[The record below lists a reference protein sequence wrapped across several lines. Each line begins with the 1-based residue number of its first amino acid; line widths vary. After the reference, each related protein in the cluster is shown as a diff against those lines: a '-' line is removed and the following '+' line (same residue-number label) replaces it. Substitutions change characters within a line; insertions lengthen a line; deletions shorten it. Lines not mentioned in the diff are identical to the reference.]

1 MATIRSATSPSVL
14 MIQDQDP
21 TADIA
26 PQNIAVKKKEKD
38 SMDPLK
44 RQRPL
49 ISKSKNQFSMLDS
62 IYTLEDCIDEDLL
75 YTLEDCI
82 GEADGEDIEV
92 LREHG
97 SLPERAT

>member
-1 MATIRSATSPSVL
+1 
-14 MIQDQDP
+14 
-21 TADIA
+21 
-26 PQNIAVKKKEKD
+26 
-38 SMDPLK
+38 
-44 RQRPL
+44 
-49 ISKSKNQFSMLDS
+49 MLDS

-97 SLPERAT
+97 SLPEGAT